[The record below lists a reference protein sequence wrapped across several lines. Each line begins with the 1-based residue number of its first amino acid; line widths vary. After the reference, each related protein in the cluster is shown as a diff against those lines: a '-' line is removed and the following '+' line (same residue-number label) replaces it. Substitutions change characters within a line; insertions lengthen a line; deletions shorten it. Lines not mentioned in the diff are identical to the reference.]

1 MKPQGAFKPMLA
13 ASKPRDYTDEQFYD
27 RISFPVI
34 ATPKLDGI
42 RCVTRDVPRP
52 TGYECEAFSRSLK
65 PIPNCHIARLIGTHC
80 PPGLDGEIMTYASD
94 LFDTTRKVRSFN
106 DISSDVMSFS
116 GAPDFKYHI
125 FDYHVEH
132 APMLVYKDRLRL
144 LQELMPKLP
153 SWCVYVPT
161 MTLSSL
167 TDLITYEALQVSLG
181 FEGICFRDPN
191 SPYKYGRS
199 TLREGWLVKMK
210 RFVTEEAVIIG
221 VEEEMQNNNP
231 QTLGTT
237 GYAERSSHKAN
248 LSGKGRMGALIC
260 KLDPHGDD
268 TFKIG
273 TGFTADQR
281 QNMWDGRHT
290 LIGRLVTFKHMPHG
304 AKDLPR
310 IPVFVG
316 FRDARDL

>member
-1 MKPQGAFKPMLA
+1 MLA
-13 ASKPRDYTDEQFYD
+13 ASKPSDYTIEQFYA
-27 RISFPVI
+27 RLVFPVI

-52 TGYECEAFSRSLK
+52 RGFKCEAFTRSLK
-65 PIPNCHIARLIGTHC
+65 PMPNAHVATQIGINC
-80 PPGLDGEIMTYASD
+80 PPGLDGELMTYASD
-94 LFDTTRKVRSFN
+94 LFDTERKLRNFN
-106 DISSDVMSFS
+106 DIQSDLMTFG

-132 APMLVYKDRLRL
+132 GPMVMYKDRLQQLIRIITTS
-144 LQELMPKLP
+144 LP
-153 SWCVYVPT
+153 SWCVYVPST
-161 MTLSSL
+161 EIKSLSQL
-167 TDLITYEALQVSLG
+167 LEYEAEQIANG

-210 RFVTEEAVIIG
+210 RFVTEEAVVVG
-221 VEEEMQNNNP
+221 FEEEMANNNP
-231 QTLGTT
+231 QVTGTT
-237 GYAERSSHKAN
+237 GYAERSSHQAN
-248 LSGKGRMGALIC
+248 LVGKGRLGALIC
-260 KLDPHGDD
+260 KFDPHGDD

-273 TGFTADQR
+273 TGFTGDQR
-281 QNMWDGRHT
+281 QNMWDARDT
-290 LIGRLVTFKHMPHG
+290 LIRRIVTFKHMPYG

-316 FRDARDL
+316 FRDVRDL